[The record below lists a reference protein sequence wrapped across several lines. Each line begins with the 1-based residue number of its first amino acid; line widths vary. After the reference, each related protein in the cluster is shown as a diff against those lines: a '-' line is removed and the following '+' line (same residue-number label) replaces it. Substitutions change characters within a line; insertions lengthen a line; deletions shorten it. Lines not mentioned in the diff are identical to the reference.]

1 MRAIIAES
9 RRDESDVKHRGVG
22 GWAWKARPRGLHRSA
37 RALVTSKRLVLNMV
51 LSYLF
56 GMAMTIEQIA
66 EEALALPSESRAL
79 LADKL
84 VASLDTAAFSRTDQA
99 WLAEARR
106 RRDDVRSGKVQT
118 IPGDEALAN
127 VRRSLG
133 R

>member
-1 MRAIIAES
+1 
-9 RRDESDVKHRGVG
+9 
-22 GWAWKARPRGLHRSA
+22 
-37 RALVTSKRLVLNMV
+37 MV

-56 GMAMTIEQIA
+56 AMAMTIEQIA

>member
-1 MRAIIAES
+1 
-9 RRDESDVKHRGVG
+9 
-22 GWAWKARPRGLHRSA
+22 
-37 RALVTSKRLVLNMV
+37 LVTSKRLVLNMV

-84 VASLDTAAFSRTDQA
+84 VESLDTAAFSRTDQA

>member
-1 MRAIIAES
+1 
-9 RRDESDVKHRGVG
+9 
-22 GWAWKARPRGLHRSA
+22 
-37 RALVTSKRLVLNMV
+37 MV

-56 GMAMTIEQIA
+56 VMAMTIEQIA

-84 VASLDTAAFSRTDQA
+84 VESLDTAAFSRTDQA